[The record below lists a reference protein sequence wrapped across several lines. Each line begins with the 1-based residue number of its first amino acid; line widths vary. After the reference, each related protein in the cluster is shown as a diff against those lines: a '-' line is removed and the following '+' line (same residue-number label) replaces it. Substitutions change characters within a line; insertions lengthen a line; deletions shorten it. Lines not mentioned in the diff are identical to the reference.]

1 MKKLYVITRRD
12 LPVNYRAVQA
22 GHGLA
27 EYVLA
32 YPDDWRNETLV
43 YLEVANEDVLKRIAS
58 KLDFRNIKYS
68 KFHEPDID
76 NQLTSIAT
84 HNDGR
89 IFRNL
94 KLFSCI

>member
-27 EYVLA
+27 EYMLRH
-32 YPDDWRNETLV
+32 PNNWKNETLI
-43 YLEVANEDVLKRIAS
+43 YLEVDDELALNKIAL
-58 KLDFRNIKYS
+58 KLDSRAIKYA

-84 HNDGR
+84 HNEGR

-94 KLFSCI
+94 ELFSCN